1 MLWRTTPWLRTG
13 SASSKGAVGAA
24 VSNEVVE
31 DFPGSPG
38 VKTPCSQ
45 CKGKMQGARVGF
57 LVRELRFCILHTMAK
72 KKEHKQTN
80 KGVKLRKG

>member
-1 MLWRTTPWLRTG
+1 MLWRTPWLRTG

-24 VSNEVVE
+24 VSNELVE

-45 CKGKMQGARVGF
+45 RKGKMQGGTGWIPGQGTK
-57 LVRELRFCILHTMAK
+57 ILHPAHHGK
-72 KKEHKQTN
+72 KKKKNTN
-80 KGVKLRKG
+80 KQIRGLN

>member
-1 MLWRTTPWLRTG
+1 MLWRTPWLRTG

-24 VSNEVVE
+24 VSNELVE

-38 VKTPCSQ
+38 LRLHAPNARARCR
-45 CKGKMQGARVGF
+45 GARVGF

-72 KKEHKQTN
+72 KKKEHKQTN